1 MLAKKAVIVL
11 GFKTTRHLEE
21 GVVPLFGQV
30 IANFSLLREVVVE
43 DHAMTTLSQAQI
55 PRPAETLLKT
65 NSMQQ

>member
-1 MLAKKAVIVL
+1 
-11 GFKTTRHLEE
+11 
-21 GVVPLFGQV
+21 VVPLFGQV